1 MVMTPA
7 EIFTDQFERI
17 HDLFADVL
25 DDLSLD
31 QAHLRPSDP
40 SGAGG
45 NSIVWLLWHAARI
58 QDDHVAGLSGADQA
72 WGEWRARFDLPL
84 EDWDHGYGHTSDQV
98 DRVRVADPTLLVQYQ
113 DAVHELTLDYL
124 RHVDE
129 AELDRVVDED
139 WNPPVTAG
147 VRLVSVVGDALQ
159 HLGQAA
165 YVKGLA

>member
-1 MVMTPA
+1 MTPS

-31 QAHLRPSDP
+31 QAHLRPKGSA
-40 SGAGG
+40 GGG
-45 NSIVWLLWHAARI
+45 NSIVWLLWHTARV
-58 QDDHVAGLSGADQA
+58 QDDHVAGLAGADQA
-72 WGEWRARFDLPL
+72 WGEWRDRFDLPL
-84 EDWDHGYGHTSDQV
+84 GDWDHGFGHSSQQV
-98 DRVRVADPTLLVQYQ
+98 DSVRVEDPTLLVQYQ
-113 DAVHELTLDYL
+113 DAVHQLTLAYL
-124 RHVDE
+124 EQVDE

-165 YVKGLA
+165 YVKGLV

>member
-1 MVMTPA
+1 MTPA

-31 QAHLRPSDP
+31 EAHLRPGGP
-40 SGAGG
+40 AGGGG

-58 QDDHVAGLSGADQA
+58 QDDHVAGLSGAEQA

-84 EDWDHGYGHTSDQV
+84 DDWDHGYGHTSKQV
-98 DRVRVADPTLLVQYQ
+98 DSVRVEDPTLLVQYQ
-113 DAVHELTLDYL
+113 DAVHRLTLDYL
-124 RHVDE
+124 ADVDE
-129 AELDRVVDED
+129 AELDRVVDER
-139 WNPPVTAG
+139 WSPPVTAG

>member
-1 MVMTPA
+1 MTPA

-25 DDLSLD
+25 DDLSID
-31 QAHLRPSDP
+31 QAHLRPAGPAS
-40 SGAGG
+40 GG
-45 NSIVWLLWHAARI
+45 NSIVWLLWHTARI

-72 WGEWRARFDLPL
+72 WGQWRSRFDLPL
-84 EDWDHGYGHTSDQV
+84 DDWDHGYGHSSEQV
-98 DRVRVADPTLLVQYQ
+98 DSVRVEDPTLLVQYQ
-113 DAVHELTLDYL
+113 DAVHQLTLSYL
-124 RHVDE
+124 ENVDE
-129 AELDRVVDED
+129 DELDRVVDES
-139 WNPPVTAG
+139 WSPPVTAG

>member
-1 MVMTPA
+1 MTPA
-7 EIFTDQFERI
+7 ELLTDQFERI

-31 QAHLRPSDP
+31 QAHLRPSGP
-40 SGAGG
+40 SSGGG

-84 EDWDHGYGHTSDQV
+84 DDWDHGYGHTSQQV
-98 DRVRVADPTLLVQYQ
+98 DSVRVEDPTLLVQYQ
-113 DAVHELTLDYL
+113 DAVHQLTLDYL
-124 RHVDE
+124 RQVDE
-129 AELDRVVDED
+129 AELDRVVDEN

-165 YVKGLA
+165 YIRGLA

>member
-1 MVMTPA
+1 MTPA

-31 QAHLRPSDP
+31 QAHLRPKGS
-40 SGAGG
+40 AGG
-45 NSIVWLLWHAARI
+45 ANSIVWLLWHTARI

-72 WGEWRARFDLPL
+72 WGEWRDRFDLPL
-84 EDWDHGYGHTSDQV
+84 GDWDHGYGHSSQQV
-98 DRVRVADPTLLVQYQ
+98 DSVRVEDPTLLVQYQ
-113 DAVHELTLDYL
+113 DAVHQLTLAYL
-124 RHVDE
+124 EHADE

>member
-1 MVMTPA
+1 MTPA

-17 HDLFADVL
+17 HDLFADIL

-31 QAHLRPSDP
+31 EAHLRPGGSA
-40 SGAGG
+40 GGGG

-58 QDDHVAGLSGADQA
+58 QDDHVAGLSGAEQA
-72 WGEWRARFDLPL
+72 WGEWRARFHLPL
-84 EDWDHGYGHTSDQV
+84 DDWDHGYGHTSEQV
-98 DRVRVADPTLLVQYQ
+98 DSVRVEDPTLLVQYQ
-113 DAVHELTLDYL
+113 DAVHRLTLDYL
-124 RHVDE
+124 ANVDE
-129 AELDRVVDED
+129 AELDRVVDEN